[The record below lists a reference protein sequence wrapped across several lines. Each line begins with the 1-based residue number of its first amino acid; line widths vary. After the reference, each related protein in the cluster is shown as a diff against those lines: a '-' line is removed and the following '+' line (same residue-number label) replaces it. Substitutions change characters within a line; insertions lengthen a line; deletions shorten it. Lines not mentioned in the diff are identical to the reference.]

1 MGGNTWIG
9 NDLCMARLKDRNGK
23 IGIYCPI
30 MQYIYYII
38 CRYLLYENTGED
50 IIKKN
55 RGWISR
61 DFPNET
67 MVTRIG
73 Q

>member
-50 IIKKN
+50 IIKKKIE
-55 RGWISR
+55 GGFQGI
-61 DFPNET
+61 FPT
-67 MVTRIG
+67 KRW
-73 Q
+73 

>member
-50 IIKKN
+50 IIKKK
-55 RGWISR
+55 
-61 DFPNET
+61 
-67 MVTRIG
+67 
-73 Q
+73 

>member
-1 MGGNTWIG
+1 MYISEYFLYGWKYVDWEMIFVWQGLRIE
-9 NDLCMARLKDRNGK
+9 MEK

-50 IIKKN
+50 IIKKK
-55 RGWISR
+55 
-61 DFPNET
+61 
-67 MVTRIG
+67 
-73 Q
+73 

>member
-1 MGGNTWIG
+1 MIFVWQGLRIE
-9 NDLCMARLKDRNGK
+9 MEK

-50 IIKKN
+50 IIKKKIE
-55 RGWISR
+55 GGFQGI
-61 DFPNET
+61 FPT
-67 MVTRIG
+67 KRW
-73 Q
+73 